1 MAYYVYFLSA
11 CDISIFGRYC
21 YCVPCSLGRRTLKQ
35 MLSAVSHLPLR
46 GGKDE
51 LCPLQ
56 GKASGQHGLSE

>member
-1 MAYYVYFLSA
+1 
-11 CDISIFGRYC
+11 
-21 YCVPCSLGRRTLKQ
+21 